1 MTEVVLDVDTGVD
14 DALAI
19 AFAVS
24 HPEVNV
30 RCITCVSGNVGVA
43 QVVVNTLKTLDVMG
57 APDIPVAAGADRPLL
72 APPADASHVHGAD
85 GLADL
90 GLPGC
95 SRTAVSA
102 GALELARDRILD
114 APEPVT
120 LVALG
125 PLTNVALLLRAHPAV
140 RENLERV
147 LFMGGSASG
156 GNATAVA
163 EFNIWHDPEAAAIVV
178 GSGVPL
184 RMYGLDV
191 FNQVTI
197 DEETADRLYSG
208 GRDSHAFVGGLLR
221 HRMLLSNGGRAPYR
235 GLLGD
240 AGAVCA
246 LVEPEVVA
254 WQRWPLQVE
263 LAGASRG
270 QTVVD
275 RRSLPGEDE
284 LHGMLDAWPSADIA
298 LGVDVGRMRR
308 TFLEAIGFEM
318 LHDAAGSPPA

>member
-1 MTEVVLDVDTGVD
+1 MQEVVLDVDTGVD

-19 AFAVS
+19 ALAVS
-24 HPEVNV
+24 HPELNV
-30 RCITCVSGNVGVA
+30 RCITCVSGNVSVE
-43 QVVVNTLKTLDVMG
+43 QVMLNTLKTLDVMG
-57 APDIPVAAGADRPLL
+57 VPDIPVAAGARRPLL
-72 APPADASHVHGAD
+72 ASPADASHVHGAD

-90 GLPGC
+90 GLPAP
-95 SRTAVSA
+95 SRTPATA

-125 PLTNVALLLRAHPAV
+125 PLTNVALLLRAHPDLG
-140 RENLERV
+140 ENLERV

-163 EFNIWHDPEAAAIVV
+163 EFNVWHDPEAAAIVV

-191 FNQVTI
+191 FNRVSI
-197 DEETADRLYSG
+197 DEATAAALYASD
-208 GRDSHAFVGGLLR
+208 RDSHAFVGGLLR
-221 HRMLLSNGGRAPYR
+221 HRMLLSTGERAPYR

-246 LVEPEVVA
+246 LIEPGAVEWE
-254 WQRWPLQVE
+254 RWPLQVE

-270 QTVVD
+270 QTMVD
-275 RRSLPGEDE
+275 RRTLPGEDE
-284 LHGMLDAWPSADIA
+284 MHGTMGAWPPADIA
-298 LGVDVGRMRR
+298 LGVDVPRMRR
-308 TFLEAIGFEM
+308 IFLDAIGFEI
-318 LHDAAGSPPA
+318 LHDVSGRPA